1 MKLRKLRFRN
11 KKGITPIIAV
21 ILLMMMTVAAAGAAF
36 FWFVRI
42 QSELQ
47 GGSDSHANQLSETIN
62 SKIEVLVT
70 DLQGSS
76 LNVYLKNVGGTD
88 VPVKSG
94 STSPTTTFLM
104 QESSGKVICQ
114 TYLDSSHA
122 SCVAGCGNS
131 IDVGELQAVTM
142 TLASDCS
149 LSSYS
154 NTTKFAYT
162 LDFSGIASTGGEFE
176 K

>member
-1 MKLRKLRFRN
+1 MKLRKIGKQN

-62 SKIEVLVT
+62 SKVNVLVS

-76 LNVYLKNVGGTD
+76 LNLYLKNVGGTD
-88 VPVKSG
+88 IPVKTG

-114 TYLDSSHA
+114 THLDSSHA
-122 SCVAGCGNS
+122 ACTSGCGNS
-131 IDVGELQAVTM
+131 INVGETQLLAM

-149 LSSYS
+149 LSSYA

-162 LDFSGIASTGGEFE
+162 LDFSGTASTGGEFE

>member
-1 MKLRKLRFRN
+1 M
-11 KKGITPIIAV
+11 
-21 ILLMMMTVAAAGAAF
+21 
-36 FWFVRI
+36 
-42 QSELQ
+42 
-47 GGSDSHANQLSETIN
+47 
-62 SKIEVLVT
+62 
-70 DLQGSS
+70 
-76 LNVYLKNVGGTD
+76 YLKNVGGTD
-88 VPVKSG
+88 VPVKTG
-94 STSPTTTFLM
+94 STSPTTAVLI
-104 QESSGKVICQ
+104 QESSGSVICQ

-122 SCVAGCGNS
+122 DCTSGCGNA
-131 IDVGELQAVTM
+131 IDVGETQLVAM